1 MTVMRTPTSMQTGV
15 ETCPF
20 PQKWAAFSESRS
32 TILGVM
38 EQSGSNDDAFRRFY
52 DATAAAIRAYLLRHC
67 SDRDSVDDLFQITYV
82 KFLASRMAKT
92 PDAPAARAYLYR
104 IASNVIADHGRC
116 LQTRNRLEGPE
127 RQVMA
132 TRPTADIADVLA
144 LREGLRTLSM
154 REQQM
159 LWLMYAEGFSHREVA
174 RIMSLNRRSVRVLA
188 FRARR
193 KLSKYL
199 TRSARTDK
207 GASS

>member
-1 MTVMRTPTSMQTGV
+1 MVATTPSQTGV
-15 ETCPF
+15 ETWAY
-20 PQKWAAFSESRS
+20 PQAWTALSECRS

-52 DATAAAIRAYLLRHC
+52 DSTAAAIRAYLLRHC

-92 PDAPAARAYLYR
+92 PDAPEARPYLYR
-104 IASNVIADHGRC
+104 IASNIIADHGRG
-116 LQTRNRLEGPE
+116 LQKRNRLEGPE

-132 TRPTADIADVLA
+132 TRPIADIADVLA

-174 RIMSLNRRSVRVLA
+174 RTMSLNRRSVRVLA

-199 TRSARTDK
+199 TRSVRTDK
-207 GASS
+207 GTSS

>member
-1 MTVMRTPTSMQTGV
+1 MAAATPRLTGI
-15 ETCPF
+15 ETWAY
-20 PQKWAAFSESRS
+20 PQAWTAFSDCRI
-32 TILGVM
+32 TIPVVM
-38 EQSGSNDDAFRRFY
+38 EQSGSNDEAFRRFY

-67 SDRDSVDDLFQITYV
+67 SDQDSVDDLFQITYV

-92 PDAPAARAYLYR
+92 PDAPEARAYLYR
-104 IASNVIADHGRC
+104 IASNVIADHGRG
-116 LQTRNRLEGPE
+116 LQKRNRLEGPE

>member
-1 MTVMRTPTSMQTGV
+1 MEAATPRLTGV
-15 ETCPF
+15 ETCAY
-20 PQKWAAFSESRS
+20 PQTWAAFNACQS
-32 TILGVM
+32 TNLGVM
-38 EQSGSNDDAFRRFY
+38 EQSGSKDDAFRRFY

-67 SDRDSVDDLFQITYV
+67 GDRDSVDDLFQITYV

-104 IASNVIADHGRC
+104 IASNAIADHGRG
-116 LQTRNRLEGPE
+116 LQKRNRLEGPE
-127 RQVMA
+127 RQVLA
-132 TRPTADIADVLA
+132 TRPPANIADVLA
-144 LREGLRTLSM
+144 LRDGLRTLSI

-159 LWLMYAEGFSHREVA
+159 LWLLYAEGFSHKEVA

-193 KLSKYL
+193 KLSEFL
-199 TRSARTDK
+199 TRPGRTAK

>member
-1 MTVMRTPTSMQTGV
+1 
-15 ETCPF
+15 
-20 PQKWAAFSESRS
+20 
-32 TILGVM
+32 M

-104 IASNVIADHGRC
+104 IASNAIADHGRG
-116 LQTRNRLEGPE
+116 LQKRDRLEGPE
-127 RQVMA
+127 RQFMA
-132 TRPTADIADVLA
+132 TRPIADIADILA
-144 LREGLRTLSM
+144 LREGLRTLSL

-159 LWLMYAEGFSHREVA
+159 LWLLYAEGFSHKEVA

-193 KLSKYL
+193 KLSAYL
-199 TRSARTDK
+199 TRSDRTAK
-207 GASS
+207 GAIS